1 MAKSNPRHAEIQTGS
16 GCLAPVPGDRNVFV
30 YLRSRLRMR
39 NAPDTKRV
47 SCMKPALLMLI
58 FVTAGRP
65 VLAKPYHAYQNSGQ
79 AARSEASHISRDTVR
94 AYVGQVGLVQ
104 AKALARA
111 AGMTA
116 SQEQRAR
123 RCLAKKD

>member
-1 MAKSNPRHAEIQTGS
+1 MP
-16 GCLAPVPGDRNVFV
+16 
-30 YLRSRLRMR
+30 
-39 NAPDTKRV
+39 NAPDTKRA
-47 SCMKPALLMLI
+47 SGMKATLLMLI
-58 FVTAGRP
+58 FVTAGSP

-79 AARSEASHISRDTVR
+79 AAGSEASHISCDTVR
-94 AYVGQVGLVQ
+94 AYVGQVGLMQ

>member
-1 MAKSNPRHAEIQTGS
+1 
-16 GCLAPVPGDRNVFV
+16 
-30 YLRSRLRMR
+30 
-39 NAPDTKRV
+39 
-47 SCMKPALLMLI
+47 MKIALLMLI
-58 FVTAGRP
+58 FVTTGSP

-79 AARSEASHISRDTVR
+79 AARGEASHISCDTVR
-94 AYVGQVGLVQ
+94 SYVGQVGLVQ

>member
-1 MAKSNPRHAEIQTGS
+1 
-16 GCLAPVPGDRNVFV
+16 
-30 YLRSRLRMR
+30 
-39 NAPDTKRV
+39 
-47 SCMKPALLMLI
+47 MKTALLMLT
-58 FVTAGRP
+58 FVAAASP
-65 VLAKPYHAYQNSGQ
+65 VLAKPYHAYPNSGQ
-79 AARSEASHISRDTVR
+79 AARSESSHVSCDTVR

-123 RCLAKKD
+123 RRFAKKD

>member
-1 MAKSNPRHAEIQTGS
+1 
-16 GCLAPVPGDRNVFV
+16 
-30 YLRSRLRMR
+30 
-39 NAPDTKRV
+39 
-47 SCMKPALLMLI
+47 MKTALLMLI
-58 FVTAGRP
+58 FVAAASP

-79 AARSEASHISRDTVR
+79 AARSEPSHISCDTVR

>member
-1 MAKSNPRHAEIQTGS
+1 
-16 GCLAPVPGDRNVFV
+16 
-30 YLRSRLRMR
+30 MR

>member
-1 MAKSNPRHAEIQTGS
+1 MKTALLILVFVATGS
-16 GCLAPVPGDRNVFV
+16 
-30 YLRSRLRMR
+30 
-39 NAPDTKRV
+39 
-47 SCMKPALLMLI
+47 
-58 FVTAGRP
+58 P
-65 VLAKPYHAYQNSGQ
+65 VLAKPYHAYQNSSRT
-79 AARSEASHISRDTVR
+79 ARSEPSHINCDTVR

-123 RCLAKKD
+123 RCFAKSD